1 MRTTLPLGPDASSV
15 LLRTSNTIR
24 ASPVYDRG

>member
-1 MRTTLPLGPDASSV
+1 MQRPPTRTTRPLGPDASSV

-24 ASPVYDRG
+24 DD